1 MTARPDANPEETSAP
16 MSGSATE
23 RVLRRARSGRAPAAP
38 RTHDRHGVA
47 LQLPAREPGT
57 HGLRAGRR
65 PLIYRTALRW
75 GVSPFFVAIDAVAF
89 GAAVVL
95 TEARLADL
103 WMLGITAVLFH
114 QGELYRSRLTLSALD
129 DAVRIVARAFGAAA
143 TVAAALLVL
152 SPGHARPELLATG
165 LAAGGLTVAGRGLGY
180 AVVRHA
186 RAHGVVGHPT
196 LVLGAGRVGAQ
207 VVDLLHEHPEYGLRP
222 VGYLDSDPLLAPA
235 ERRVPVLGG
244 DDVLAQTIVEFG
256 VRCVVVAFGSLPE
269 SMLVK
274 VIRTCDK
281 LDVEIFFVPRLFELY
296 FTSRDVDLLWGFP
309 LVRLRAPAFRNPAWR
324 IKRAFDVLA
333 SAAALVLLAP
343 LMALIA
349 LAVRLE
355 GGPGVIF
362 RQTRVGLD
370 GRPFSVMKFRSLKP
384 ADEAESQTHWNI
396 AHDARLGRVGKFL
409 RQSSLDELPQL
420 LNILRGDMSLV
431 GPRPERPH
439 FVDQFAGLYPR
450 YTARHRVPAGLT
462 GWSQVHGLRGDTSI
476 EERARFDN
484 YYIENWTLWLDIKIC
499 LMTVSAVL
507 RRAGG

>member
-1 MTARPDANPEETSAP
+1 MARAR
-16 MSGSATE
+16 ATE
-23 RVLRRARSGRAPAAP
+23 TVPASPVDA
-38 RTHDRHGVA
+38 TNVVA
-47 LQLPAREPGT
+47 LPRQRSDEGT
-57 HGLRAGRR
+57 RGLRPGRR
-65 PLIYRTALRW
+65 PFVYRTLLRW
-75 GVSPFFVAIDAVAF
+75 GVSPFFLAIDVLAFGGAVA
-89 GAAVVL
+89 L
-95 TEARLADL
+95 TQARLADL
-103 WMLGITAVLFH
+103 WVFGITIVLY
-114 QGELYRSRLTLSALD
+114 QLGALYRSRLTLSALD
-129 DAVRIVARAFGAAA
+129 DAVAIVARAIASSA
-143 TVAAALLVL
+143 TVAAAIIVLHRDDARAELILTGVLLGAFAL
-152 SPGHARPELLATG
+152 
-165 LAAGGLTVAGRGLGY
+165 AGRTIGY
-180 AVVRHA
+180 AAVRHA
-186 RAHGVVGHPT
+186 RARGVVGHPT
-196 LVLGAGRVGAQ
+196 LILGAGRVGAQ
-207 VVDLLHEHPEYGLRP
+207 VVDLLHDHAEYGLRP
-222 VGYLDSDPLLAPA
+222 VGYLDSDPLLQPS

-256 VRCVVVAFGSLPE
+256 VRDVVVAFGSLPE
-269 SMLVK
+269 SMLVE

-309 LVRLRAPAFRNPAWR
+309 LVRLRAPAFRSPAWR
-324 IKRAFDVLA
+324 LKRAFDLLA
-333 SAAALVLLAP
+333 SGIALTILSP
-343 LMALIA
+343 LMAVIA

-384 ADEAESQTHWNI
+384 ADETESQTNWNI
-396 AHDARLGRVGKFL
+396 AHDDRLGPIGKFL

-420 LNILRGDMSLV
+420 INILRGDMSIV

-484 YYIENWTLWLDIKIC
+484 YYIENWTL
-499 LMTVSAVL
+499 
-507 RRAGG
+507 